1 MLRRVFPLYACFAL
15 AVVLG
20 AVPALAAAP
29 VALVVGNGAYV
40 EAAPLPNPPN
50 DARAVAAALH
60 RLGFE
65 VIEGYDL
72 DKRGLEAALRRF
84 GEKVPGADIALA
96 FFAGHGLQV
105 AGKNYLVP
113 VDAKLVREQDLRYE
127 AVPMD
132 ALLEEMQN
140 ARKVRIVV
148 LDACRNNPF
157 GDRMAR
163 SMGASRSAAVGRG
176 LARVEGLGVDTLV
189 AYATAADDIALDGNE
204 SNSPFTTALLQ
215 NIETPGL
222 DVRLLFGRVR
232 DSVISQTN
240 GKQQPFIY
248 GSLGGSEVML
258 KPGPTQAAANA
269 AAASPARQTGPAAP
283 DSSVEVAFWNS
294 IKDSGNPAD
303 FTAYLEQYPSGA
315 FAPLARNRLRTTS
328 AQGQA
333 PTPAPTPAHAQA
345 ATGQGM
351 VQTAVARPLTPV
363 PAQPAPI
370 PLSPA
375 GVPPTVAPS
384 ALSASAVPPSAMGVP
399 APVATAP
406 AMADCRVGERLYAFS
421 DDAWFASTIRGPA
434 GRPGF
439 CLVHFDGYSEDE
451 DEVVTADNTRPFTA
465 DGPGL
470 PVASCGAGVKVVAES
485 DAVWYPATI
494 VKGSASSCAVRY
506 DDPDLTGESL
516 PLTRLRT
523 RP

>member
-1 MLRRVFPLYACFAL
+1 MLRRVFPLFACFAL

-20 AVPALAAAP
+20 AVPALAGAP
-29 VALVVGNGAYV
+29 VALVIGNGAYV

-65 VIEGYDL
+65 VVEGYDL

-84 GEKVPGADIALA
+84 GEKVPGADIAFA
-96 FFAGHGLQV
+96 FYAGHGLQV

-127 AVPMD
+127 AVLMD
-132 ALLEEMQN
+132 TLLEEMQN
-140 ARKVRIVV
+140 ARKVRILV

-258 KPGPTQAAANA
+258 KPGPTQTAANVAAAV
-269 AAASPARQTGPAAP
+269 SPARQTGPAAP

-333 PTPAPTPAHAQA
+333 PTPAHSQA
-345 ATGQGM
+345 STGQGA

-384 ALSASAVPPSAMGVP
+384 ALSPSAVPPSAMGVP
-399 APVATAP
+399 APTTA
-406 AMADCRVGERLYAFS
+406 AAGMADCRAGERLYAFS
-421 DDAWFASTIRGPA
+421 DDAWFAATIRGPA

-451 DEVVTADNTRPFTA
+451 DEVVTADRSRPFAA

-470 PVASCGAGVKVVAES
+470 PVASCGAGGKVVAES
-485 DAVWYPATI
+485 EAVWYPATI
-494 VKGSASSCAVRY
+494 VNGSASSCAVRY